1 MANFFTDLNNYI
13 KQNPLV
19 HMNDFGIDIK
29 PNEHTPCPLC
39 GGVDRFIWRDK
50 GQFSNTG
57 FCANEG
63 AHNGHNVLQPLSI
76 ISDFTKLKYKDIGA
90 HIGFNKSIGY
100 ANPNH
105 IIMRKVPKPLPKN
118 ERTIKPVDADKLTS
132 FIKNATVEYKNAVW
146 RESPYLLKKGVSK
159 MMWVGGHGQTL
170 LPYYRADGT
179 YCALQRIAPEGKKPI
194 VTDSQIAGAFYY
206 GSNTNGIIETIF
218 IGEGLG
224 TVAAVQSVMSDL
236 NPSSLFIT
244 AWSANNL
251 LSVTKEVS
259 RCYPTASIC
268 ILTDND
274 ISNRGI
280 SAAKEIVDSVN
291 NCWWAMPETIGED
304 WCDVFQRGKS
314 AFLNEFRRVLK
325 NSKPVI

>member
-1 MANFFTDLNNYI
+1 MRY
-13 KQNPLV
+13 
-19 HMNDFGIDIK
+19 
-29 PNEHTPCPLC
+29 
-39 GGVDRFIWRDK
+39 
-50 GQFSNTG
+50 
-57 FCANEG
+57 EG

-179 YCALQRIAPEGKKPI
+179 YCALQRIAPEGNKPI

-206 GSNTNGIIETIF
+206 GSNTNGIIGDYF
-218 IGEGLG
+218 Y
-224 TVAAVQSVMSDL
+224 
-236 NPSSLFIT
+236 
-244 AWSANNL
+244 W
-251 LSVTKEVS
+251 
-259 RCYPTASIC
+259 
-268 ILTDND
+268 
-274 ISNRGI
+274 
-280 SAAKEIVDSVN
+280 
-291 NCWWAMPETIGED
+291 
-304 WCDVFQRGKS
+304 
-314 AFLNEFRRVLK
+314 
-325 NSKPVI
+325 

>member
-1 MANFFTDLNNYI
+1 MANFFTDLNNFI
-13 KQNPLV
+13 KQNPLEYMSV
-19 HMNDFGIDIK
+19 FGIEIK
-29 PNEHTPCPLC
+29 PNEHMPCPVC
-39 GGVDRFIWRDK
+39 GGIDRFIWRNA
-50 GQFSNTG
+50 GQFANTG
-57 FCANEG
+57 FCSNEG

-76 ISDFTKLKYKDIGA
+76 ISVFTKLKYKDIGA
-90 HIGFNKSIGY
+90 HVGFNKSIGY
-100 ANPNH
+100 TNPNH
-105 IIMRKVPKPLPKN
+105 IVMRKAPKAIPN
-118 ERTIKPVDADKLTS
+118 HERTIKPVDTDKLTS
-132 FIKNATVEYKNAVW
+132 FIKNAAVEIKNASW
-146 RESPYLLKKGVSK
+146 RESPYLLKKGISK

-179 YCALQRIAPEGKKPI
+179 YCALQRISPEGNKPL

-206 GSNTNGIIETIF
+206 ESNTNGIIETVF

-274 ISNRGI
+274 ISNKGI
-280 SAAKEIVDSVN
+280 SAAKEIVNSVN
-291 NCWWAMPETIGED
+291 NCWWAMPEIIGED

-314 AFLNEFRRVLK
+314 ALLNEYRRVLK

>member
-1 MANFFTDLNNYI
+1 MANFFTDLNNHI

-29 PNEHTPCPLC
+29 PNEHTPCPVC

-50 GQFSNTG
+50 GQFANTG
-57 FCANEG
+57 FCTNEG

-76 ISDFTKLKYKDIGA
+76 ISDLTKLKHKDIGV
-90 HIGFNKSIGY
+90 HVGFNKSIGY
-100 ANPNH
+100 TNPNH
-105 IIMRKVPKPLPKN
+105 IIMRKAPKLLPKN
-118 ERTIKPVDADKLTS
+118 ECTIKPVDTDKRTS

-146 RESPYLLKKGVSK
+146 RESPYLLKKGISK
-159 MMWVGGHGQTL
+159 MMWIGGHGQTL

-179 YCALQRIAPEGKKPI
+179 YCALQRIPPEGKKPL
-194 VTDSQIAGAFYY
+194 VADSQISGAFYY
-206 GSNTNGIIETIF
+206 ESNTNGIIETVF

-224 TVAAVQSVMSDL
+224 TVAAVQSVMNDL

-251 LSVTKEVS
+251 LNVTKEAR
-259 RCYPTASIC
+259 RCYPNAAIC

-274 ISNRGI
+274 ASNKGI
-280 SAAKEIVDSVN
+280 NATKEIIDSVS
-291 NCWWAMPETIGED
+291 NCWWAKPETTGED

-325 NSKPVI
+325 NSKPII